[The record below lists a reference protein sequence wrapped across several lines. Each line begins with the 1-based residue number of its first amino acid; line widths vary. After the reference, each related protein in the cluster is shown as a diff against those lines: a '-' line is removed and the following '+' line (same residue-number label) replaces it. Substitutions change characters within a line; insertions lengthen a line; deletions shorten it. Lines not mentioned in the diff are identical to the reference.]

1 MYLASRIVCSL
12 VQKLDKAPRRR
23 GRPRGFDAGE
33 VLGAATERF
42 RTRGYAG
49 TSLDELVDATGLQRP
64 SLYAAFGDKRALYLA
79 TLERTIERAGAAFD
93 QLIAADLPLKPSLKV
108 MFRAVIEGFLTG
120 ETGPSGCIM
129 VSTSATSA
137 VDDAEIRARLATFV
151 KLEDGKIEQLLAA
164 RGDPLAAAHA
174 RLATA
179 VIHSLSVRARAGTP
193 REELEALAA
202 DCVELIAG

>member
-1 MYLASRIVCSL
+1 
-12 VQKLDKAPRRR
+12 
-23 GRPRGFDAGE
+23 

-49 TSLDELVDATGLQRP
+49 TSLDDLVDATGLQRP

-79 TLERTIERAGAAFD
+79 TLDRTIDRATRGFD
-93 QLIAADLPLKPSLKV
+93 RLIAADLPIRESLQA
-108 MFRAVIEGFLTG
+108 MFRTVIDGYLTG

-137 VDDAEIRARLATFV
+137 VDDAEIRARLAAFLTM
-151 KLEDGKIEQLLAA
+151 EDERIEQLLVA
-164 RGDPLAAAHA
+164 RGDPAAHAHA

-179 VIHSLSVRARAGTP
+179 VIHSLSVRARAGATP
-193 REELEALAA
+193 DELDALAE
-202 DCVELIAG
+202 DCVALIAGG

>member
-1 MYLASRIVCSL
+1 M
-12 VQKLDKAPRRR
+12 VQKSDDRPRRR

-33 VLGAATERF
+33 ALGAATERF

-49 TSLDELVDATGLQRP
+49 TSLDDLVEATGLQRP

-79 TLERTIERAGAAFD
+79 SLERTIERAGRAFD
-93 QLIAADLPLKPSLKV
+93 QLIEADLPLEQSLKV
-108 MFRAVIEGFLTG
+108 MFRAVIDGFMTG

-137 VDDAEIRARLATFV
+137 VDDAEIRARLAAFV

-164 RGDPLAAAHA
+164 RGDPSAAAHA
-174 RLATA
+174 RVATS
-179 VIHSLSVRARAGTP
+179 VIHSLSVRARAGAT
-193 REELEALAA
+193 REELEVLAA
-202 DCVELIAG
+202 DCVALIAR

>member
-1 MYLASRIVCSL
+1 L
-12 VQKLDKAPRRR
+12 VQKSDETPRRR

-49 TSLDELVDATGLQRP
+49 TSLDDLVDATGLQRP

-79 TLERTIERAGAAFD
+79 TLERTIERAGRAFD
-93 QLIAADLPLKPSLKV
+93 QLIEADLPLKQSLKV
-108 MFRAVIEGFLTG
+108 MFRAVIDGFLTG

-137 VDDAEIRARLATFV
+137 VDDAEIRARLAAFV
-151 KLEDGKIEQLLAA
+151 RLEDSKIEQLLVA

-174 RLATA
+174 RLATS
-179 VIHSLSVRARAGTP
+179 VIHSLSVRARAGAT
-193 REELEALAA
+193 RDELEALAA
-202 DCVELIAG
+202 DCVTMIAG

>member
-1 MYLASRIVCSL
+1 
-12 VQKLDKAPRRR
+12 
-23 GRPRGFDAGE
+23 

-49 TSLDELVDATGLQRP
+49 TSLDDLVDATGLQRP

-79 TLERTIERAGAAFD
+79 TLERTIERAGRAFD
-93 QLIAADLPLKPSLKV
+93 QLIAAELPLRQSLQV
-108 MFRAVIEGFLTG
+108 MFRTVIDGFLTG

-137 VDDAEIRARLATFV
+137 VDDAEIRARLAEFV
-151 KLEDGKIEQLLAA
+151 KLEDEKIAALLVA

-174 RLATA
+174 RLATS
-179 VIHSLSVRARAGTP
+179 VIHSLSVRARAGADRT
-193 REELEALAA
+193 ELDELAA
-202 DCVELIAG
+202 ECVAMITG

>member
-1 MYLASRIVCSL
+1 
-12 VQKLDKAPRRR
+12 
-23 GRPRGFDAGE
+23 

-79 TLERTIERAGAAFD
+79 SLERTIDRAGRALD
-93 QLIAADLPLKPSLKV
+93 QLIEADLPLEQSLKV
-108 MFRAVIEGFLTG
+108 MFRAVIDGFLTG

-137 VDDAEIRARLATFV
+137 VDDEEIRARLAAFV

-164 RGDPLAAAHA
+164 RGDPLAASHA
-174 RLATA
+174 RVATS
-179 VIHSLSVRARAGTP
+179 VIHSLSVRARAGAT
-193 REELEALAA
+193 REELETLAA
-202 DCVELIAG
+202 DCVALISR

>member
-1 MYLASRIVCSL
+1 M
-12 VQKLDKAPRRR
+12 VQKSDDPPRRR
-23 GRPRGFDAGE
+23 GRPRSFDAAD

-79 TLERTIERAGAAFD
+79 TLDRTIERAGRGFD
-93 QLIAADLPLKPSLKV
+93 QLIAADLPIRDSLRAL
-108 MFRAVIEGFLTG
+108 FRTIIDGYLTG

-137 VDDAEIRARLATFV
+137 VDDAEIRARLAAFL
-151 KLEDGKIEQLLAA
+151 KMEDERIEQLLTA
-164 RGDPLAAAHA
+164 RGDPAARAHA
-174 RLATA
+174 CVATA
-179 VIHSLSVRARAGTP
+179 VIHSLSIRARAGAP

-202 DCVELIAG
+202 DCVALIAG

>member
-1 MYLASRIVCSL
+1 M
-12 VQKLDKAPRRR
+12 VQKSDDAPRRR

-33 VLGAATERF
+33 VLGAAAERF

-49 TSLDELVDATGLQRP
+49 TSLDDLVDATGLQRP

-79 TLERTIERAGAAFD
+79 TLERTIERAGRAFD
-93 QLIAADLPLKPSLKV
+93 QLIEADLPLEQSLKV
-108 MFRAVIEGFLTG
+108 MFRAVIDGFLTG

-137 VDDAEIRARLATFV
+137 VDDAEIRARLAAFV
-151 KLEDGKIEQLLAA
+151 KLEDGKIEQLLVA

-174 RLATA
+174 RMATA
-179 VIHSLSVRARAGTP
+179 VIHSLSVRARAGAS
-193 REELEALAA
+193 RDELEALAA
-202 DCVELIAG
+202 DCVALIAG

>member
-1 MYLASRIVCSL
+1 L
-12 VQKLDKAPRRR
+12 VQKSDDGPRRR

-49 TSLDELVDATGLQRP
+49 TSLDDLVDATGLQRP

-79 TLERTIERAGAAFD
+79 TLERTIDRAGRAFD
-93 QLIAADLPLKPSLKV
+93 QLLAADLPLEQSLKV
-108 MFRAVIEGFLTG
+108 MFRAVIDGFLTG

-137 VDDAEIRARLATFV
+137 VDDAEIRARLAAFV
-151 KLEDGKIEQLLAA
+151 KLEDDKIEQLLVA

-174 RLATA
+174 RMATA
-179 VIHSLSVRARAGTP
+179 VIHSLSVRARAGAS
-193 REELEALAA
+193 RDDLEALAA
-202 DCVELIAG
+202 DCVALIAG

>member
-1 MYLASRIVCSL
+1 M
-12 VQKLDKAPRRR
+12 VQKSDDGPRRR

-49 TSLDELVDATGLQRP
+49 TSLDDLVDATGLQRP

-79 TLERTIERAGAAFD
+79 TLERTIDRAGRAFD
-93 QLIAADLPLKPSLKV
+93 QLLAADLPLEQSLKV
-108 MFRAVIEGFLTG
+108 MFRAVIDGFLTG

-137 VDDAEIRARLATFV
+137 VDDAEIRARLAAFV
-151 KLEDGKIEQLLAA
+151 QLEDGKIEELLVA

-179 VIHSLSVRARAGTP
+179 VIHSLSVRARAGAS
-193 REELEALAA
+193 RDDLEALAA
-202 DCVELIAG
+202 DCVALIAG